1 MIDAQ
6 VLQRHGLTR
15 EEYDRIVG
23 FLGREPN
30 LTELGIF
37 SVMWSEHC
45 SYKSSRIYLK
55 TLPTD
60 GPQVVQGPGENA
72 GAVDIGEGLA
82 AVFKIESHNHPS
94 FIEPYQGAATGVGGI
109 IRDIFTMGARP
120 TALLNSLR
128 FGSLDSPGT
137 KRLLEGVVAG
147 IAGYGNSIGIPT
159 VGGEIVFEPC
169 YSGNPLVNVFCLGI
183 AKGSDIIKGVASG
196 IGNPVYYVG
205 AKTGRDGIH
214 GATMASAEFDEK
226 SAEKR
231 PAVQVGDPFMEK
243 LLLEACLEVMRTDAL
258 VGIQDMGA
266 AGLTCSTTEMGSRG
280 GAGVEID
287 VSLVPQRE
295 TGMTPYEIML
305 SESQE
310 RMLLVAKRG
319 REAEVER
326 IFEKWDLHAVR
337 IGEVTSDGVLRVK
350 DRGSVVAE
358 IPNRALTDEAPVY
371 RRPMIEPEY
380 LRDVQHLDLESLGER
395 PPETLDLHRAAAA
408 RSAESLTPHR
418 AGHAARSFQSSDD
431 LFALLNS
438 PTIGSKRWV
447 YRQYDHM
454 VRTST
459 INLPGMGA
467 GVVRVRGTDRGLALS
482 VDGNGRYC
490 YLDPYT
496 GAMLAV
502 AEAAR
507 NVACAGARPLGATN
521 CLNFGNPERPAI
533 MWQFAKA
540 VEGIGDACRAL
551 DVPITGGNV
560 SLYNETDGN
569 AIYPTPVIGVVGLL
583 EHVDRVVARRFR
595 ETGDAIV
602 MLGDSRGELGGTE
615 YLKVIHGLVRGVP
628 PALDLAA
635 ERALQRLLLALSE
648 ERLVR
653 STHDCSDGGIA
664 VTLAECCFDTAGMGA
679 EVEIDRVR
687 VAGSDAVNV
696 AAALFGE
703 SASRVVIGVAQDD
716 VTAVLQRAAAAGV
729 PAKVIGR
736 TGGNRLRIAVAGET
750 MIDVSVDEAE
760 RVWSSAIDKYF
771 ERRVA

>member
-1 MIDAQ
+1 MPFDAA
-6 VLQRHGLTR
+6 VLERHGLKPD
-15 EEYDRIVG
+15 EYERIVS
-23 FLGREPN
+23 LIGREPN
-30 LTELGIF
+30 LTELGLF

-45 SYKSSRIYLK
+45 SYKSSRVHLK
-55 TLPTD
+55 TLPTE
-60 GPQVVQGPGENA
+60 GPRVMQGPGENA
-72 GAVDIGEGLA
+72 GAVDIGDGLA

-120 TALLNSLR
+120 IALLNSLR
-128 FGSLDSPGT
+128 FGSLEAPGT

-159 VGGEIVFEPC
+159 VGGEIVFEPS

-183 AKGSDIIKGVASG
+183 AKASDIIKGVASG
-196 IGNPVYYVG
+196 VGNPVYYVG

-287 VSLVPQRE
+287 VSFVPQRE

-358 IPNRALTDEAPVY
+358 IPNRALTDEAPLY
-371 RRPMIEPEY
+371 RRPATEPEY
-380 LRDVQHLDLESLGER
+380 LREAQRLDLESLGDR
-395 PPETLDLHRAAAA
+395 SPEKRALHGTGHVA
-408 RSAESLTPHR
+408 R
-418 AGHAARSFQSSDD
+418 GFQSGGDF
-431 LFALLNS
+431 LALLGS

-467 GVVRVRGTDRGLALS
+467 GVVRVRGTDRALALS

-490 YLDPYT
+490 YLDPHR

-540 VEGIGDACRAL
+540 VEGIGEACRAL

-560 SLYNETDGN
+560 SLYNETDGH

-583 EHVDRVVARRFR
+583 ERADRVVARRFR
-595 ETGDAIV
+595 EPGDAIV

-635 ERALQRLLLALSE
+635 ERALQQLLVTLSE

-653 STHDCSDGGIA
+653 SAHDCSDGGIA

-687 VAGSDAVNV
+687 VAGNDAVNV

-703 SASRVVIGVAQDD
+703 SASRVVIGVAPDD
-716 VTAVLQRAAAAGV
+716 VTAVLQRAAAASV

-750 MIDVSVDEAE
+750 VIEVSVGEAE
-760 RVWSSAIDKYF
+760 RVWLSAIAKYF
-771 ERRVA
+771 VKRVA

>member
-1 MIDAQ
+1 MIDPK
-6 VLQRHGLTR
+6 VLERHGLKPD
-15 EEYDRIVG
+15 EYERIVG
-23 FLGREPN
+23 FLAREPN

-45 SYKSSRIYLK
+45 SYKSSRVHLK
-55 TLPTD
+55 TLPTE
-60 GPQVVQGPGENA
+60 GPQVLQGPGENA
-72 GAVDIGEGLA
+72 GAIDIGDGLA

-120 TALLNSLR
+120 IALMNSLR
-128 FGSLDSPGT
+128 FGSFEEPGT
-137 KRLLEGVVAG
+137 RRLLGGVVAG

-159 VGGEIVFEPC
+159 VGGEIVFEPA
-169 YSGNPLVNVFCLGI
+169 YAGNPLVNVFCLGI
-183 AKGSDIIKGVASG
+183 ARASDIIKGVASG
-196 IGNPVYYVG
+196 VGNGVYYVG

-243 LLLEACLEVMRTDAL
+243 LLLEACLEVMQTDAL

-287 VSLVPQRE
+287 VALVPQRE

-310 RMLLVAKRG
+310 RMLLVAKKG

-326 IFEKWDLHAVR
+326 IFSKWDLHAVR
-337 IGEVTSDGVLRVK
+337 IGEVTADGTLRVK
-350 DRGSVVAE
+350 ERGKIVAE
-358 IPNRALTDEAPVY
+358 IPNRALTDEAPQY
-371 RRPMIEPEY
+371 RRPMETPSY
-380 LRDVQHLDLESLGER
+380 LADVQSLAIDSLR
-395 PPETLDLHRAAAA
+395 P
-408 RSAESLTPHR
+408 S
-418 AGHAARSFQSSDD
+418 GSSND
-431 LFALLNS
+431 ALLRLIAS
-438 PTIGSKRWV
+438 PTIASKHWV

-454 VRTST
+454 VQTNT
-459 INLPGMGA
+459 ISLPGLGS
-467 GVVRVRGTDRGLALS
+467 GVVRVKGTSRALAVS

-490 YLDPYT
+490 YLDPKN

-502 AEAAR
+502 AEASR
-507 NVACAGARPLGATN
+507 NVACTGARPLGATN

-560 SLYNETDGN
+560 SLYNETDGR
-569 AIYPTPVIGVVGLL
+569 AIYPTPIIGVVGVL
-583 EHVDRVVARRFR
+583 EHADHVLERRFR
-595 ETGDAIV
+595 ETGDTIIL
-602 MLGDSRGELGGTE
+602 LGEGRGELGGSE
-615 YLKVIHGLVRGVP
+615 YLKTIHGLVRGTP
-628 PALDLAA
+628 PLLELQAERRLQQLLVTLAA
-635 ERALQRLLLALSE
+635 

-653 STHDCSDGGIA
+653 SAHDCSDGGLA
-664 VTLAECCFDTAGMGA
+664 VTLAECCFGTNGAGA
-679 EVEIDRVR
+679 EVSVGA
-687 VAGSDAVNV
+687 VAISRDSLIND

-703 SASRVVIGVAQDD
+703 SSSRVVVSAVVDE
-716 VTAVLQRAAAAGV
+716 VTEVLERAAAAGV
-729 PAKVIGR
+729 PARVIGE
-736 TGGNRLRIAVAGET
+736 TGGNRLRIAAGGRAVVDVA
-750 MIDVSVDEAE
+750 VDEAE
-760 RVWSSAIDKYF
+760 RLWSTAIETHF
-771 ERRVA
+771 QRRVA

>member
-1 MIDAQ
+1 MIEQ
-6 VLQRHGLTR
+6 QLLERHGLTR
-15 EEYDRIVG
+15 DEYDRIVG

-45 SYKSSRIYLK
+45 SYKSSRVHLK
-55 TLPTD
+55 TLPTK
-60 GPQVVQGPGENA
+60 GPQVLQGPGENA

-120 TALLNSLR
+120 IALLNSLR
-128 FGSLDSPGT
+128 FGSLDAPGT
-137 KRLLEGVVAG
+137 RRLLEGVVAG

-169 YSGNPLVNVFCLGI
+169 YAGNPLVNVFCLGI
-183 AKGSDIIKGVASG
+183 AKASDIVKGVASG

-280 GAGVEID
+280 GAGVDID

-319 REAEVER
+319 READVER

-350 DRGSVVAE
+350 DRGAVVAE

-371 RRPMIEPEY
+371 RRLMTEPEY
-380 LRDVQHLDLESLGER
+380 LREVQQLDLDVI
-395 PPETLDLHRAAAA
+395 TVRAPLA
-408 RSAESLTPHR
+408 PH
-418 AGHAARSFQSSDD
+418 DD
-431 LFALLNS
+431 LYALLGS
-438 PTIGSKRWV
+438 PSIASKRWV

-459 INLPGMGA
+459 INLPGLGA
-467 GVVRVRGTDRGLALS
+467 GVVRVRGTDRALALS

-490 YLDPYT
+490 YLDPRR

-540 VEGIGDACRAL
+540 VEGIGEACRAL

-583 EHVDRVVARRFR
+583 EHADHVVARRFR
-595 ETGDAIV
+595 EPGDAIV
-602 MLGDSRGELGGTE
+602 MLGRNRGELGGSE
-615 YLKVIHGLVRGVP
+615 YLKVIHGVVRGVP

-635 ERALQRLLLALSE
+635 ERSLQQLLVVLAR

-653 STHDCSDGGIA
+653 SAHDCSDGGVA
-664 VTLAECCFDTAGMGA
+664 VTLAESCFDTAGMGA
-679 EVEIDRVR
+679 DVEIEELRVAANDRV
-687 VAGSDAVNV
+687 NL

-703 SASRVVIGVAQDD
+703 SASRVIMSVAPDD
-716 VTAVLQRAAAAGV
+716 VTAVLQQAAAANV
-729 PAKVIGR
+729 PAKVVGS
-736 TGGNRLRIAVAGET
+736 TGGNRLRIVSAGRT
-750 MIDVSVDEAE
+750 VIDVSVDEAE
-760 RVWSSAIDKYF
+760 RVWASAIEKYF
-771 ERRVA
+771 EKRVA

>member
-1 MIDAQ
+1 MIDSK
-6 VLQRHGLTR
+6 VLERHGLKPD
-15 EEYDRIVG
+15 EYARIVA
-23 FLGREPN
+23 FMGREPN

-45 SYKSSRIYLK
+45 SYKSSRVHLK
-55 TLPTD
+55 TLPTE
-60 GPQVVQGPGENA
+60 GPQVLQGPGENA

-120 TALLNSLR
+120 IALLNSLR
-128 FGSLDSPGT
+128 FGELDAPGT
-137 KRLLEGVVAG
+137 RRLLEGVVAG

-159 VGGEIVFEPC
+159 VGGEIVFEPS
-169 YSGNPLVNVFCLGI
+169 YAGNPLVNVFCLGI
-183 AKGSDIIKGVASG
+183 ARQSDIIKGVASG
-196 IGNPVYYVG
+196 VGNAVYYVG

-243 LLLEACLEVMRTDAL
+243 LLLEACLEVMQTDAL
-258 VGIQDMGA
+258 IGIQDMGA

-310 RMLLVAKRG
+310 RMLLVAKKG

-337 IGEVTSDGVLRVK
+337 IGQVTDDGQLRVK
-350 DRGSVVAE
+350 ERGVVVAE

-371 RRPMIEPEY
+371 RRPMSEPEY
-380 LRDVQHLDLESLGER
+380 LREAQQLDLDALSGSPRVPLAGVLNQNS
-395 PPETLDLHRAAAA
+395 TLL
-408 RSAESLTPHR
+408 
-418 AGHAARSFQSSDD
+418 
-431 LFALLNS
+431 ALLGS
-438 PTIGSKRWV
+438 PTVASKKWI

-454 VRTST
+454 VRTNT
-459 INLPGMGA
+459 INLPGLGA
-467 GVVRVRGTDRGLALS
+467 GVVRIKGTDRALAMS

-490 YLDPYT
+490 YLDPYR

-507 NVACAGARPLGATN
+507 NVACSGARPLAGTN
-521 CLNFGNPERPAI
+521 CLNFGNPERPGI
-533 MWQFAKA
+533 MWQFARA
-540 VEGIGDACRAL
+540 VEGIGAACRAL

-560 SLYNETDGN
+560 SLYNETDGK
-569 AIYPTPVIGVVGLL
+569 AIYPTPTIGVVGLL
-583 EHVDRVVARRFR
+583 EHADRVVSRRFQ
-595 ETGDAIV
+595 ESGDAILL
-602 MLGDSRGELGGTE
+602 LGEGRGELGGSE
-615 YLKVIHGLVRGVP
+615 YLKVIHHVVRGVP
-628 PALDLAA
+628 PAIDLDA
-635 ERALQRLLLALSE
+635 ERALQTLLVTLAE
-648 ERLVR
+648 ERLMR
-653 STHDCSDGGIA
+653 SAHDCSDGGLAI
-664 VTLAECCFDTAGMGA
+664 TLAECTFDTVGIGA
-679 EVEIDRVR
+679 EISLEGTEVSR
-687 VAGSDAVNV
+687 DAEVNT

-703 SASRVVIGVAQDD
+703 SASRVLVSVVPEH
-716 VTAVLQRAAAAGV
+716 VTAVLRHAAAAGV
-729 PAKVIGR
+729 PARVIGQ
-736 TGGNRLRIAVAGET
+736 TGGSRLRMAVAGD
-750 MIDVSVDEAE
+750 IVVDQSVDEAE
-760 RVWSSAIDKYF
+760 RVWSTAIDRYF
-771 ERRVA
+771 TKRVA

>member
-1 MIDAQ
+1 MIDAI
-6 VLQRHGLTR
+6 VLERHGIKGD
-15 EEYDRIVG
+15 EYERIVK
-23 FLGREPN
+23 FMGREPN

-45 SYKSSRIYLK
+45 SYKSSRVHLK
-55 TLPTD
+55 TLPTT
-60 GPQVVQGPGENA
+60 GPQVLQGPGENA
-72 GAVDIGEGLA
+72 GAVDIGDGLA

-120 TALLNSLR
+120 IALLNSLR
-128 FGSLDSPGT
+128 FGSLDEPAT
-137 KRLLEGVVAG
+137 RRLLEGVVAG

-159 VGGEIVFEPC
+159 VGGEIAFEPS
-169 YSGNPLVNVFCLGI
+169 YAGNPLVNVFCLGI
-183 AKGSDIIKGVASG
+183 AKASDIIKGVASG
-196 IGNPVYYVG
+196 VGNAVYYVG

-243 LLLEACLEVMRTDAL
+243 LLLEACLEVMQTDAL

-310 RMLLVAKRG
+310 RMLLVVKRG

-326 IFEKWDLHAVR
+326 IFDKWDLHASH
-337 IGEVTSDGVLRVK
+337 IGEVTSDGLLRVK
-350 DRGSVVAE
+350 ERGTVVAQ
-358 IPNRALTDEAPVY
+358 IPNGALTDEAPLY
-371 RRPMIEPEY
+371 HRPMAVPEY
-380 LRDVQHLDLESLGER
+380 LAEARRLDLDGLALSSEAKR
-395 PPETLDLHRAAAA
+395 P
-408 RSAESLTPHR
+408 
-418 AGHAARSFQSSDD
+418 AGDV
-431 LFALLNS
+431 LLALLGT
-438 PTIGSKRWV
+438 PAIGSKRWV

-454 VRTST
+454 VRTNT

-467 GVVRVRGTDRGLALS
+467 GVVRVKETNRAIAMS

-490 YLDPYT
+490 YLDPRR

-507 NVACAGARPLGATN
+507 NVACAGGRPLAATN

-533 MWQFAKA
+533 MWQLAQA
-540 VEGIGDACRAL
+540 VEGIGEACRAL
-551 DVPITGGNV
+551 GTPITGGNV
-560 SLYNETDGN
+560 SLYNETDGR
-569 AIYPTPVIGVVGLL
+569 AIYPTPVIGVIGLL
-583 EHVDRVVARRFR
+583 EHADRVVTRRFQAS
-595 ETGDAIV
+595 GDVILL
-602 MLGDSRGELGGTE
+602 LGEGRGELGGSE
-615 YLKVIHGLVRGVP
+615 YLKLVDGSVRGMP
-628 PALDLAA
+628 PLLDLNA
-635 ERALQRLLLALSE
+635 ERALHALLVDLAE
-648 ERLVR
+648 DRLVR
-653 STHDCSDGGIA
+653 SAHDCSDGGLA
-664 VTLAECCFDTAGMGA
+664 VTLAECCFDTDGIGA
-679 EVEIDRVR
+679 DVSVER
-687 VAGSDAVNV
+687 VAVAKADAINL

-703 SASRVVIGVAQDD
+703 SASRVVVSAAPE
-716 VTAVLQRAAAAGV
+716 AVSEVVKKAADAGV
-729 PAKVIGR
+729 PARIIGR
-736 TGGNRLRIAVAGET
+736 TGGRSLCIAVGGSVAV
-750 MIDVSVDEAE
+750 DVTLADAE
-760 RVWSSAIDKYF
+760 RAWSDALQKYF
-771 ERRVA
+771 VKRVA

>member
-1 MIDAQ
+1 MSMAAD
-6 VLQRHGLTR
+6 VLERHGLTD
-15 EEYDRIVG
+15 EEYRRIVDA
-23 FLGREPN
+23 LTREPT

-45 SYKSSRIYLK
+45 SYKSSRVHLK
-55 TLPTD
+55 TLPTT
-60 GPQVVQGPGENA
+60 GPRVLQGPGENA
-72 GAVDIGEGLA
+72 GAVDIGDGLA

-120 TALLNSLR
+120 IALLNSLR
-128 FGSLDSPGT
+128 FGP
-137 KRLLEGVVAG
+137 LEDPLVRRTFSGVVAG

-159 VGGEIVFEPC
+159 VGGEVAFDDS
-169 YSGNPLVNVFCLGI
+169 YTGNPLVNVFCLGI
-183 AKGSDIIKGVASG
+183 AAHDDIIKGVASG
-196 IGNPVYYVG
+196 AGNPVYYVG

-243 LLLEACLEVMRTDAL
+243 LLLEACLEVMQTDAL

-310 RMLLVAKRG
+310 RMLLVVKRG

-326 IFEKWDLHAVR
+326 IFDKWDLHAVH
-337 IGEVTSDGVLRVK
+337 IGDVTTDGMLRVK

-358 IPNRALTDEAPVY
+358 IPNRALTDEAPLY
-371 RRPMIEPEY
+371 QRPMSEPEY
-380 LRDVQHLDLESLGER
+380 LREVQQLDLDALGSPER
-395 PPETLDLHRAAAA
+395 LARHGPPERLGQHKPSTPVARAFQASGHNAA
-408 RSAESLTPHR
+408 
-418 AGHAARSFQSSDD
+418 
-431 LFALLNS
+431 LFALLSS
-438 PTIGSKRWV
+438 PTIASKKWV

-454 VRTST
+454 VRTNT
-459 INLPGMGA
+459 INYPGFGA
-467 GVVRVRGTDRGLALS
+467 GVVRIKGTNRALAMS

-490 YLDPYT
+490 HLDPRR

-540 VEGIGDACRAL
+540 VEGIGEACRAL

-560 SLYNETDGN
+560 SLYNETDGK
-569 AIYPTPVIGVVGLL
+569 AVYPTPVIGVVGLL
-583 EHVDRVVARRFR
+583 EHADRVISRRFKDA
-595 ETGDAIV
+595 GDAIV
-602 MLGDSRGELGGTE
+602 LLGDDRGELGGSE
-615 YLKVIHGLVRGVP
+615 YLKVVHDLVRGLP
-628 PALDLAA
+628 PFLDLDR
-635 ERALQRLLLALSE
+635 ERALQQLLVALAD
-648 ERLVR
+648 ERLIR
-653 STHDCSDGGIA
+653 SAHDCSDGGLA
-664 VTLAECCFDTAGMGA
+664 VTLAECCFDTNGMGA
-679 EVEIDRVR
+679 EIAVGAVR
-687 VAGSDAVNV
+687 VAADASVNV

-703 SASRVVIGVAQDD
+703 SASRVIVSVSPDD
-716 VTAVLQRAAAAGV
+716 VTTVLERASAARV
-729 PAKVIGR
+729 PAQVIGQ
-736 TGGNRLRIAVAGET
+736 TGGNLLRIAVDGDT
-750 MIDVSVDEAE
+750 RIDVTVDEAE
-760 RVWSSAIDKYF
+760 RRWATAIEQYF
-771 ERRVA
+771 AKRVA

>member
-1 MIDAQ
+1 MIDAK
-6 VLQRHGLTR
+6 LLERHGVTPD
-15 EEYDRIVG
+15 EYERIRG

-45 SYKSSRIYLK
+45 SYKSSRVHLR
-55 TLPTD
+55 TLPTS
-60 GPQVVQGPGENA
+60 GPQVLQGPGENA
-72 GAVDIGEGLA
+72 GAVDIGDGLA

-120 TALLNSLR
+120 IALLNSLR
-128 FGSLDSPGT
+128 FGALHTPGT
-137 KRLLEGVVAG
+137 TRLVEGVVAG

-159 VGGEIVFEPC
+159 VGGEIAFEPS
-169 YSGNPLVNVFCLGI
+169 YAGNPLVNVFCLGV
-183 AKGSDIIKGVASG
+183 AKHSDIIKGVASG
-196 IGNPVYYVG
+196 VGNAVYYVG

-258 VGIQDMGA
+258 IGIQDMGA

-326 IFEKWDLHAVR
+326 IFEKWDLHAVK
-337 IGEVTSDGVLRVK
+337 IGEVTNDGMLRVK
-350 DRGSVVAE
+350 QSGTVVAE

-371 RRPMIEPEY
+371 NRPFTEPDY
-380 LRDVQHLDLESLGER
+380 LRSVQQLDLDALVAPDGLARASGDAALR
-395 PPETLDLHRAAAA
+395 TLLA
-408 RSAESLTPHR
+408 
-418 AGHAARSFQSSDD
+418 
-431 LFALLNS
+431 S
-438 PTIGSKRWV
+438 PTIASKHWV

-454 VRTST
+454 VRTNT

-467 GVVRVRGTDRGLALS
+467 GVVRIKGTDRALALS
-482 VDGNGRYC
+482 VDGNGRYV
-490 YLDPYT
+490 YLDPKR

-521 CLNFGNPERPAI
+521 CLNFGNPERPGI

-540 VEGIGDACRAL
+540 VEGIGEACTAL
-551 DVPITGGNV
+551 GVPITGGNV
-560 SLYNETDGN
+560 SLYNETDGK
-569 AIYPTPVIGVVGLL
+569 AIYPTPTIGVVGLL
-583 EHVDRVVARRFR
+583 EHADRVVARRFR
-595 ETGDAIV
+595 ESGDTIIL
-602 MLGDSRGELGGTE
+602 LGEGRGELGGSE
-615 YLKVIHGLVRGVP
+615 YLKVIFDRVGGLP
-628 PALDLAA
+628 PAIDLQA
-635 ERALQRLLLALSE
+635 ERALQELIVSLASE
-648 ERLVR
+648 ALIR
-653 STHDCSDGGIA
+653 SAHDCSDGGLA
-664 VTLAECCFDTAGMGA
+664 VAIAECCFDTHGMGA
-679 EVEIDRVR
+679 EISIAGVR
-687 VAGSDAVNV
+687 VANDARINE
-696 AAALFGE
+696 AAALYGE
-703 SASRVVIGVAQDD
+703 SASRVVLSAAADA
-716 VTAVLQRAAAAGV
+716 VTGILERAAASGV
-729 PAKVIGR
+729 PARVIGQ
-736 TGGNRLRIAVAGET
+736 TGGNRLRIAVDGQMA
-750 MIDVSVDEAE
+750 IDMAIDEAE
-760 RVWSSAIDKYF
+760 QLWSSAIESHF
-771 ERRVA
+771 ARRVA

>member
-1 MIDAQ
+1 MIDLQ

-45 SYKSSRIYLK
+45 SYKSSRVHLK
-55 TLPTD
+55 TLPTK
-60 GPQVVQGPGENA
+60 GPQVLQGPGENA
-72 GAVDIGEGLA
+72 GAVDVGEGLA

-120 TALLNSLR
+120 IALLNSLR
-128 FGSLDSPGT
+128 FGSLEVPGT

-159 VGGEIVFEPC
+159 VGGEIVFEPS

-183 AKGSDIIKGVASG
+183 AKASDIIKGVASG

-358 IPNRALTDEAPVY
+358 IPNRALTDDAPVY
-371 RRPMIEPEY
+371 RRPMVEPEY
-380 LRDVQHLDLESLGER
+380 LRDVQQLDLDSLGDRSPER
-395 PPETLDLHRAAAA
+395 LALHRAGAGRSPERLALHGAGNVA
-408 RSAESLTPHR
+408 R
-418 AGHAARSFQSSDD
+418 GFQPSDD
-431 LFALLNS
+431 LLALLGS

-467 GVVRVRGTDRGLALS
+467 GVVRVRGTDRALALS

-490 YLDPYT
+490 YLDPYR

-540 VEGIGDACRAL
+540 VEGIGEACRAL

-583 EHVDRVVARRFR
+583 EHADRVVARRFR
-595 ETGDAIV
+595 APGDAIV

-635 ERALQRLLLALSE
+635 ERALQQLLVALSE

-653 STHDCSDGGIA
+653 SAHDCSDGGIA

-687 VAGSDAVNV
+687 VAGTEAVNV

-716 VTAVLQRAAAAGV
+716 VTAVLQRAAAASV
-729 PAKVIGR
+729 PAQVIGR

-750 MIDVSVDEAE
+750 VIDVSVDEAE
-760 RVWSSAIDKYF
+760 RVWSSAIEKYF

>member
-1 MIDAQ
+1 MIDPKI
-6 VLQRHGLTR
+6 LERHGLKPD
-15 EEYDRIVG
+15 EYDRIVG

-45 SYKSSRIYLK
+45 SYKSSRVHLK

-60 GPQVVQGPGENA
+60 GPQVLQGPGENA

-120 TALLNSLR
+120 IALMNSLR
-128 FGSLDSPGT
+128 FGSLDAPAT
-137 KRLLEGVVAG
+137 RRLLEGVVAG

-159 VGGEIVFEPC
+159 LGGEIVFEPT
-169 YSGNPLVNVFCLGI
+169 YAGNPLVNVFCLGI
-183 AKGSDIIKGVASG
+183 ARASDIIKGVASG
-196 IGNPVYYVG
+196 VGNAVYYVG

-243 LLLEACLEVMRTDAL
+243 LLLEACLEVMKTDAL

-310 RMLLVAKRG
+310 RMLLVVKKG
-319 REAEVER
+319 REAEVEQV
-326 IFEKWDLHAVR
+326 FDKWDLHAVR
-337 IGEVTSDGVLRVK
+337 IGHVTSDGMLRVK
-350 DRGSVVAE
+350 ERGQVVAE

-371 RRPMIEPEY
+371 RRPMETPSY
-380 LRDVQHLDLESLGER
+380 LAVVQSLDFDALGSPT
-395 PPETLDLHRAAAA
+395 PPND
-408 RSAESLTPHR
+408 
-418 AGHAARSFQSSDD
+418 
-431 LFALLNS
+431 ALLALVAS
-438 PTIGSKRWV
+438 PTIASKSWA

-454 VRTST
+454 VQTNT
-459 INLPGMGA
+459 ISLPGLGS
-467 GVVRVRGTDRGLALS
+467 GVARIKGTDRALAMS

-490 YLDPYT
+490 FLDPRQ
-496 GAMLAV
+496 GAILAV

-540 VEGIGDACRAL
+540 VEGIGEACRAL
-551 DVPITGGNV
+551 GVPITGGNV
-560 SLYNETDGN
+560 SLYNETDGR
-569 AIYPTPVIGVVGLL
+569 AIYPTPVIGVVGLV
-583 EHVDRVVARRFR
+583 EHADRVLERRFR
-595 ETGDAIV
+595 SSGDAIIL
-602 MLGDSRGELGGTE
+602 LGESRGELGGSE
-615 YLKVIHGLVRGVP
+615 YLKTIHGQVRGVP
-628 PALDLAA
+628 PLLDLRA
-635 ERALQRLLLALSE
+635 ERSLQDLLVALATD
-648 ERLVR
+648 RLVR
-653 STHDCSDGGIA
+653 SAHDCSDGGLA
-664 VTLAECCFDTAGMGA
+664 VTLAECCFGTSGIGA
-679 EVEIDRVR
+679 EASIED
-687 VAGSDAVNV
+687 VAISRDARLNE

-703 SASRVVIGVAQDD
+703 SASRVVVSTSSDN
-716 VTAVLQRAAAAGV
+716 VTEVLQRAAGVGV
-729 PAKVIGR
+729 PARVIGE
-736 TGGNRLRIAVAGET
+736 TGGNRLRIGVAGRPS
-750 MIDVSVDEAE
+750 IDVSIDEAE
-760 RVWSSAIDKYF
+760 RLWSKAIEKHF
-771 ERRVA
+771 AKRVA

>member
-1 MIDAQ
+1 MIDSQ
-6 VLQRHGLTR
+6 VLERHGLKPD
-15 EEYDRIVG
+15 EYDRIVKA
-23 FLGREPN
+23 LGREPN

-45 SYKSSRIYLK
+45 SYKSSRVHLK
-55 TLPTD
+55 TLPTQ
-60 GPQVVQGPGENA
+60 GPQVLQGPGENA

-120 TALLNSLR
+120 IALLNSLR
-128 FGSLDSPGT
+128 FGSLDAPGT
-137 KRLLEGVVAG
+137 RRLVEGVVAG

-159 VGGEIVFEPC
+159 VGGEIAFEPS
-169 YSGNPLVNVFCLGI
+169 YAGNPLVNVFCLGI
-183 AKGSDIIKGVASG
+183 AKASDIVKGVASG
-196 IGNPVYYVG
+196 VGNAVYYVG

-243 LLLEACLEVMRTDAL
+243 LLLEACLEVMQTDAL

-326 IFEKWDLHAVR
+326 IFEKWDLHAVK
-337 IGEVTSDGVLRVK
+337 IGEVTDNGFLRVRE
-350 DRGSVVAE
+350 RGTLVAE
-358 IPNRALTDEAPVY
+358 IPNRALTDDAPLY
-371 RRPMIEPEY
+371 KRPMSEPEY
-380 LRDVQHLDLESLGER
+380 LRELQQLDLNALAC
-395 PPETLDLHRAAAA
+395 PADQNA
-408 RSAESLTPHR
+408 
-418 AGHAARSFQSSDD
+418 
-431 LFALLNS
+431 ALLALLAS
-438 PTIGSKRWV
+438 PTVASKRWV

-454 VRTST
+454 VRTNT
-459 INLPGMGA
+459 INMPGLGA
-467 GVVRVRGTDRGLALS
+467 GVVRIKGTDRALALS
-482 VDGNGRYC
+482 VDGNGRYG
-490 YLDPYT
+490 YLDPYR

-502 AEAAR
+502 AEASR

-521 CLNFGNPERPAI
+521 CLNFGNPERPGI

-540 VEGIGDACRAL
+540 VEGIGAACRAL
-551 DVPITGGNV
+551 GVPITGGNV
-560 SLYNETDGN
+560 SLYNETDGT

-583 EHVDRVVARRFR
+583 EHADRVVSRRFR
-595 ETGDAIV
+595 ESGDAIV
-602 MLGDSRGELGGTE
+602 LLGADRGELGGSE
-615 YLKVIHGLVRGVP
+615 YLKVVHNLVRGVP
-628 PALDLAA
+628 PALDLEA
-635 ERALQRLLLALSE
+635 ERALQTLLVTLADEGLA
-648 ERLVR
+648 R
-653 STHDCSDGGIA
+653 SAHDCSDGGLA
-664 VTLAECCFDTAGMGA
+664 VTVAECCFDTFGIGA
-679 EVEIDRVR
+679 NISVDALRAASPSATT
-687 VAGSDAVNV
+687 VAT
-696 AAALFGE
+696 ALFSE
-703 SASRVVIGVAQDD
+703 SASRVLVSVAPEEL
-716 VTAVLQRAAAAGV
+716 TRVLERAAAAKV
-729 PAKVIGR
+729 PATVIGQ
-736 TGGNRLRIAVAGET
+736 TGGNRLRIAVAGQIV
-750 MIDVSVDEAE
+750 IDQSVDEAE
-760 RVWSSAIDKYF
+760 RVWSNTIEHFFAK
-771 ERRVA
+771 RVA